1 MKLDKL
7 TTTSLKEHVIRALRK
22 SILQGTL
29 RPGTRIVEQVV
40 AEELGISRGPVREAL
55 LQLEAE
61 GLLVIH
67 PRRGAEVTKLSA
79 QDAWEIYTLRANLE
93 TFALRLAMTKYT
105 KEDFRAMNDIVS
117 RMTRYVKEND
127 VNALLDADLRFHNL
141 LVGRSQHKR
150 LAQNHQTLD
159 PLMGA
164 IFYTSIYDANI
175 MLENMPARHQSIVNT
190 LQDGDVTQAIQAV
203 SEHYVG
209 PANSIIRA
217 SQSGDA

>member
-22 SILQGTL
+22 SILQGSL
-29 RPGTRIVEQVV
+29 KPGTRVIEQVV

-55 LQLEAE
+55 LQLESE

-79 QDAWEIYTLRANLE
+79 HDAWEIYTLRANLE
-93 TFALRLAMTKYT
+93 TFALRLAMPNFS
-105 KEDFRAMNDIVS
+105 EDDLKRLSQFAQSMAHYVEENDI
-117 RMTRYVKEND
+117 
-127 VNALLDADLRFHNL
+127 NALLDADLRFHNEI
-141 LVGRSQHKR
+141 VAKSNHKR
-150 LAQNHQTLD
+150 LIQSHQTLD

-175 MLENMPARHQSIVNT
+175 TLEHMPLRHQGIVE
-190 LQDGDVTQAIQAV
+190 AIASKDISEAIRV
-203 SEHYVG
+203 VAEHYTG
-209 PANSIIRA
+209 PANSIMN
-217 SQSGDA
+217 GKGPLE